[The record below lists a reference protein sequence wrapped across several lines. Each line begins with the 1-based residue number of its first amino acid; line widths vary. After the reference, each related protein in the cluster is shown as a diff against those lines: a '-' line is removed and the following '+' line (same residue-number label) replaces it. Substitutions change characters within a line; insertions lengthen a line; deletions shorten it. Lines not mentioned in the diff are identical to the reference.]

1 VAAASGTLRIGSRGS
16 ALALRQTDRVV
27 KALES
32 AYPGLTC
39 EVQVISTGGDRD
51 KETSLT
57 VLGGQGIFAKE
68 LQEALL
74 RDEIDIAVHSVKD
87 LTSELPEGLMLAAVF
102 ERSEPRDVLVSNKGS
117 LAQLPKGSTVG
128 TSSRRRVAQ
137 LKHARPD
144 LEAVDLRGNV
154 DTRLRKV
161 EDEEV
166 DAAILAAAGLLR
178 MNWSDRITQYLNSE
192 TFVPAPGQ
200 GALGIECLAGN
211 WRVRDLVEPLNDD
224 ATSLAVRVERTF
236 LRAVGGGCTSPI
248 GAYATVKDGEVTLR
262 AMLAREDMTG
272 VRYAKERASIDG
284 AREMAEALAR
294 RLLREIGEPNG
305 SGT

>member
-137 LKHARPD
+137 LKHVRPD

-161 EDEEV
+161 DDEEV

-178 MNWSDRITQYLNSE
+178 MNWSDRITQYLSSE
-192 TFVPAPGQ
+192 TFVPPPGQ

-211 WRVRDLVEPLNDD
+211 WRVRELVEPLNDD
-224 ATSLAVRVERTF
+224 AASLAVRVERTF

-248 GAYATVKDGEVTLR
+248 GAYATVKDGELTLR

-272 VRYAKERASIDG
+272 VRYAKEKASIDG

-305 SGT
+305 GGE

>member
-1 VAAASGTLRIGSRGS
+1 VNSQNGPLRIGSRGS
-16 ALALRQTDRVV
+16 KLALRQTDRVV
-27 KALES
+27 TALRD
-32 AYPGLTC
+32 AYPELDT
-39 EVQVISTGGDRD
+39 EVRVIETGGDRD
-51 KETSLT
+51 KETSLA

-74 RDEIDIAVHSVKD
+74 REEIDIAVHSVKD
-87 LTSELPEGLMLAAVF
+87 LTSELPDGLMLAAIF
-102 ERSEPRDVLVSNKGS
+102 ERSEPRDVLVSGKGS
-117 LAQLPKGSTVG
+117 LAQLPAGSTVG
-128 TSSRRRVAQ
+128 TSSRRRIAQ
-137 LKHARPD
+137 LRHARPE
-144 LEAVDLRGNV
+144 LKAVDLRGNI

-211 WRVRDLVEPLNDD
+211 RTVREIVEPLNDD
-224 ATSLAVRVERTF
+224 ATSLAVRTERAF

-248 GAYATVKDGEVTLR
+248 AAFATVRDGEVTLR
-262 AMLAREDMTG
+262 AMLAQEDTTG
-272 VRYAKERASIDG
+272 ARYATERSSIDG
-284 AREMAEALAR
+284 ARQMAENLAQ
-294 RLLREIGEPNG
+294 RLMRDVDEAG
-305 SGT
+305 SSA